1 MAYGGGAAAGAAAAK
16 AIAQAIKASGAIIQ
30 VEPKDFLTILSKSS
44 KPLVVTAKGGFFT
57 REYQYL
63 SAYKGLIFFTKAPE
77 PLRIMQEI
85 EMVQS
90 KKIWIPR

>member
-63 SAYKGLIFFTKAPE
+63 SAYKGLIFFTKATE